1 MYNSYTACMSHMH
14 IVYVHT
20 YMRTSQTPL
29 NIACIVL
36 YIGIACMYLVCKFS
50 LSLFSLFSFVV
61 ASCLQ
66 LLLFAQE
73 LVLEKESRLRE
84 SMKMMGLKSSALFSA
99 WFVKQLIFMMLT
111 GLAVTVLIKVST
123 YVLCFSVLL
132 L

>member
-1 MYNSYTACMSHMH
+1 M
-14 IVYVHT
+14 
-20 YMRTSQTPL
+20 
-29 NIACIVL
+29 
-36 YIGIACMYLVCKFS
+36 CKFS

-99 WFVKQLIFMMLT
+99 WFVKQFLFMMLT
-111 GLAVTVLIKVST
+111 GFAVTVLIKVTS

-132 L
+132 SCTYSVYTRIIA